1 MGPGLWLQQVIPG
14 STHVR
19 CLTYT
24 EGSANKRLIL
34 QCLANVSGG
43 EVLGELG
50 KNSLSYMPCRTQPTP
65 FLEEE
70 TRGSEGP

>member
-19 CLTYT
+19 CLACT
-24 EGSANKRLIL
+24 EGSANK
-34 QCLANVSGG
+34 CLANVSGG

-50 KNSLSYMPCRTQPTP
+50 KNSLSYMTCRTQPTP